1 MQSQMEKYLIED
13 KLFQTIDQ
21 FSEMKITHVKFYSTP
36 LNKINQFFML
46 EIVECVRHCLVM
58 T

>member
-1 MQSQMEKYLIED
+1 MEKYLIED
-13 KLFQTIDQ
+13 KLFQTINQ

-46 EIVECVRHCLVM
+46 EIVECVRYCLVM